1 MLLYRGCVI
10 FTFIVLRALLQ
21 LSGISEYLVQQQI
34 LSTPLTSQLRVREA
48 LSLTERGHTPYDT
61 DIIHETPLV
70 IALMATVT
78 QLSDKYG
85 MILLF
90 LLLDILT
97 GLTMLKGIE
106 FQRQFQKQHENRR
119 NLENNDTKNS
129 HNSYNEIR
137 VRLQLTPDEAWDKIK
152 LTLFALYFL
161 NPLTLLVS
169 ATQSSVIIHN
179 YVFSLCFYSSLKSSP
194 TAPIYLAVATY
205 LNMYSLF
212 LIVPFFLII
221 RRKKNVSVSLF
232 FTFYSLSLVCLLL
245 GSKFV
250 FNDLN
255 YLSSVYGCLLTVSDY
270 TPNLGFF
277 WYFFMLTFQH
287 FNAFFI
293 AVFQL
298 IIPSLLILLTCRFH
312 RDPSFLLYTTIS
324 VICIFKS
331 YPSLGDAILPL
342 FLAFSWS
349 HLFPCLRQVLIV
361 IGMFIATCALLPGF
375 YFLWMYSGF
384 GNANFFFA
392 ISLVYSLA
400 HLFFVT
406 DMMRAYLSRE
416 KFLDYCELQ
425 TNTVQ
430 HREAELEN

>member
-1 MLLYRGCVI
+1 MLLYRGSVI
-10 FTFIVLRALLQ
+10 SVFIALRALLQ
-21 LSGISEYLVQQQI
+21 LSGISEYLVHQQI

-48 LSLTERGHTPYDT
+48 LYIRERGHSPYGT
-61 DIIHETPLV
+61 DVIHETPLV
-70 IALMATVT
+70 IALMATAT
-78 QLSDKYG
+78 MLSEKYG
-85 MILLF
+85 MIILLV
-90 LLLDILT
+90 LLDILT
-97 GLTMLKGIE
+97 GLTMLEGIE
-106 FQRQFQKQHENRR
+106 SQRQLQKQQESRR
-119 NLENNDTKNS
+119 NIDTRNS
-129 HNSYNEIR
+129 ETSYNEVR
-137 VRLQLTPDEAWDKIK
+137 VRLQFTPDEGWERIK

-169 ATQSSVIIHN
+169 ATQSSVVLHN
-179 YVFSLCFYSSLKSSP
+179 FVFSLCFYSSLRSSV
-194 TAPIYLAVATY
+194 TAALCLAVATY
-205 LNMYSLF
+205 LDMYSLF

-221 RRKKNVSVSLF
+221 RRRKNVSVPLF
-232 FTFYSLSLVCLLL
+232 LISYSVSLVCLLFV
-245 GSKFV
+245 SKLV
-250 FNDLN
+250 FNDWSF
-255 YLSSVYGCLLTVSDY
+255 LSSVYGCLLTVSDY

-277 WYFFMLTFQH
+277 WYFFMLTFKH

-312 RDPSFLLYTTIS
+312 RDPCFLLYTTLS

-361 IGMFIATCALLPGF
+361 SGMFIATCALLPGF

-384 GNANFFFA
+384 GNANFFFTIA
-392 ISLVYSLA
+392 LLYSLA

-406 DMMRAYLSRE
+406 DMIRAYLSRE
-416 KFLDYCELQ
+416 KFLDYCMLQ
-425 TNTVQ
+425 TNTV
-430 HREAELEN
+430 ETESEN